1 MSNGDGMYFH
11 DCFGQVKSCNTNMLR
26 LKPVCWLLMGVVLV
40 PWQQTPSHHQSANA
54 VPKMQAS
61 ILFHACQNSASSH
74 TLLSALGMLM
84 FARSTNAC
92 AA

>member
-1 MSNGDGMYFH
+1 
-11 DCFGQVKSCNTNMLR
+11 ML
-26 LKPVCWLLMGVVLV
+26 LV
-40 PWQQTPSHHQSANA
+40 AWQQRPSHHQSANA
-54 VPKMQAS
+54 IPKMQAS
-61 ILFHACQNSASSH
+61 ISFHACQDSAASH